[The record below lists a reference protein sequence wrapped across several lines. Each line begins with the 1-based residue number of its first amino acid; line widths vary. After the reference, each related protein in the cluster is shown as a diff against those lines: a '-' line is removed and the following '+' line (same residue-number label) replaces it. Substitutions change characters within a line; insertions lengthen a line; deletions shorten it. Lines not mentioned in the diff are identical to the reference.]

1 MEFDPATGEFR
12 RNQQNPL
19 DGDLFVLDMGQPVKI
34 VDLALDLARLAGRD
48 PASVPIEYVGLR
60 PGEKMR
66 EELSSTLE
74 SVEPTDHRHVRRVL
88 TPRLPTRT
96 VLELELEKLLR
107 DPASAEAIGQL
118 SDLRLIERLAVTTAG
133 VHAMVR
139 HDEKNEQARARRLAI
154 VATEDVVF
162 GMARMYQ
169 MLGGRENNG
178 VGVFRGLDEAL
189 QWLKAAD

>member
-1 MEFDPATGEFR
+1 M
-12 RNQQNPL
+12 PL
-19 DGDLFVLDMGQPVKI
+19 KYSIDREQRLIFTEGSGVITDADVI
-34 VDLALDLARLAGRD
+34 AL
-48 PASVPIEYVGLR
+48 
-60 PGEKMR
+60 K
-66 EELSSTLE
+66 
-74 SVEPTDHRHVRRVL
+74 
-88 TPRLPTRT
+88 
-96 VLELELEKLLR
+96 EKLLR